1 MLPRLTLNSVSIAVN
16 ISILLFPLPKPGVV
30 DIHPCQADTRLFLT
44 SPFTFANNFQALI
57 CSVVT
62 GAGSALLSSFSL

>member
-30 DIHPCQADTRLFLT
+30 DIHPCQADT
-44 SPFTFANNFQALI
+44 PFTFANNFQALI

-62 GAGSALLSSFSL
+62 GAGSALLRSFSL